1 MNTENT
7 VNKKVEQAIK
17 YCRENQIQN
26 AVFAVPFQL
35 TAEESLALKSIP
47 ECSGMVLLN
56 PDPEITA
63 TSSHLWLGCFMAD
76 GDWSLPSAGGPLIF
90 IGSQLMLTSK
100 MIRRVSHTG
109 RSSVVCKVNSQYAS
123 VRLHRYY
130 LWIAGERLH
139 QTIRGMSQDSLLRR
153 GLYFLAKQQSV
164 KAIWSAVFRRNYHTS
179 DASNS
184 GLTGETLYL
193 ELFRRAASAPQKI
206 IPIPGRV
213 VLVNAGL
220 AAGGAERQIV
230 NTLIGL
236 RDKGECES
244 VALLAEYL
252 DHAPQLDFFLHELE
266 AFGIEVAQLR
276 KAVTLADHGLSTL
289 APPLAEI
296 AADLPCSV
304 LEEVLNLVEEF
315 RSRRPSV
322 VHAWQDSTSI
332 KAGIAAVI
340 AGVPRI
346 VLASRNMTPL
356 NFPYFQ
362 DYMYPAYRALASLPQ
377 VVYLNNS
384 DAGAKDYTQ
393 WLGLPRERF
402 KVVRNG
408 VNLSYLKRVE
418 EREAQHYRESIG
430 IPGNALVLGSVFR
443 FWEEKRPILWLEIAS
458 IVARKDPNVHF
469 LLIGEGPM
477 RKEMEAF
484 VRKNGLELRMHLPG
498 ARPDVATP
506 LSVMDVFLLTSKHEG
521 TPNVV
526 LEAQW
531 LGLPIVA
538 TDAGGT
544 RESFNIGVS
553 GLLAHKPEAKHIAS
567 LVHHYLHH
575 AEERA
580 LAKAAG
586 PEYVSRMFCL
596 DRMISETLALYYQE
610 EML

>member
-1 MNTENT
+1 MNTGKA
-7 VNKKVEQAIK
+7 VNKKVEQAIE
-17 YCRENQIQN
+17 YCRKNQIKN

-35 TAEESLALKSIP
+35 TADESLALKLVP

-56 PDPEITA
+56 PAPEITA
-63 TSSHLWLGCFMAD
+63 TSSHLWLGCFMAG
-76 GDWSLPSAGGPLIF
+76 GDWNLPSAEGPLIF

-100 MIRRVSHTG
+100 MILQVSRTG
-109 RSSVVCKVNSQYAS
+109 RSAIVCKVNNQYTP
-123 VRLHRYY
+123 VRLHRFY
-130 LWIAGERLH
+130 LWIAGERVY
-139 QTIRGMSQDSLLRR
+139 QAIRGMSQDSLLRK
-153 GLYFLAKQQSV
+153 GVYCLAKQKLV
-164 KAIWSAVFRRNYHTS
+164 KAIWSAIFRRSYHAS

-193 ELFRRAASAPQKI
+193 ELFRRTTSAPQKI
-206 IPIPGRV
+206 IPIPGRI

-236 RDKGECES
+236 RDKGKCES

-252 DHAPQLDFFLHELE
+252 EHAPQLDFFLHELE
-266 AFGIEVAQLR
+266 AHGIEVAQL
-276 KAVTLADHGLSTL
+276 KKMVTLADDGLSTL

-296 AADLPCSV
+296 AADLPGAV
-304 LEEVLNLVEEF
+304 LEEILNMVEEF
-315 RSRRPSV
+315 RCRRPSV

-377 VVYLNNS
+377 VSYLNNS
-384 DAGAKDYTQ
+384 DAGAVDYTQ

-402 KVVRNG
+402 RVVRNG
-408 VNLSYLKRVE
+408 VNLTYLKRVE
-418 EREAQHYRESIG
+418 GQEAQRYRESIG
-430 IPGNALVLGSVFR
+430 IPENTLVMGSVFR
-443 FWEEKRPILWLEIAS
+443 FWDEKRPMLWLEIAS
-458 IVARKDPNVHF
+458 IVARKNPSVHF

-484 VRKNGLELRMHLPG
+484 VRRKGLEQRVHMPG

-553 GLLAHKPEAKHIAS
+553 GLLARKPEAKHIAG

-575 AEERA
+575 PEERA
-580 LAKAAG
+580 SAKAAG

-596 DRMISETLALYYQE
+596 DRMVSETLALYDQE
-610 EML
+610 EMV